1 MLAAMRPRL
10 SLTPVLVV
18 ILSCGDAGGG
28 ATTTTT
34 TTTTGASTGGAAT
47 TAATTEQPTTG
58 GATTSATGDGGTGS
72 TTAPGTT
79 GTSGVTEPGTTTMPD
94 PSTSGVTDTT
104 GGSSTGGQSG
114 VAYAAFFVPGGLDRI
129 VVRKAD
135 FDADLCTSV
144 LFVSP
149 MPNIQPDL
157 FIPEMWAFQGGEIA
171 QGTADCLVFMG
182 SLVDPVAA
190 ADISGS
196 ADWPVPGPCPGPLDI
211 DASLIFAP
219 GLPWVP
225 AQDPLAATDV
235 PLQGC

>member
-1 MLAAMRPRL
+1 MLGAMRPRL
-10 SLTPVLVV
+10 SLTPVLIA
-18 ILSCGDAGGG
+18 ILSCGDPGLP
-28 ATTTTT
+28 ATTDSV
-34 TTTTGASTGGAAT
+34 ASTGGAAT
-47 TAATTEQPTTG
+47 TTGTTEQPTTEG
-58 GATTSATGDGGTGS
+58 STTSATSDAGTSS

-79 GTSGVTEPGTTTMPD
+79 EPGTTGATETGTTTMPD
-94 PSTSGVTDTT
+94 PSTSGASETTD
-104 GGSSTGGQSG
+104 GSSTGGQSG

-157 FIPEMWAFQGGEIA
+157 FIPDMWSFQNGEIA

-182 SLVDPVAA
+182 SLVGAVAA

-196 ADWPVPGPCPGPLDI
+196 ADWPAPGPCPGPLDI
-211 DASLIFAP
+211 DASLVFAP
-219 GLPWVP
+219 GPPWVP
-225 AQDPLAATDV
+225 AQDPLAATDL

>member
-1 MLAAMRPRL
+1 MLGAMRPRL
-10 SLTPVLVV
+10 SLTPVLIA
-18 ILSCGDAGGG
+18 ILSCGDPGLP
-28 ATTTTT
+28 ATTDSV
-34 TTTTGASTGGAAT
+34 ASTGGAAT
-47 TAATTEQPTTG
+47 TTGTTEQPTTG
-58 GATTSATGDGGTGS
+58 GSTTSATSDAGTSS

-79 GTSGVTEPGTTTMPD
+79 GTTEPGTTVATEAGTTTMPD
-94 PSTSGVTDTT
+94 PSTSGASETT
-104 GGSSTGGQSG
+104 GGGSTGGQSG

-144 LFVSP
+144 IFVSP

-157 FIPEMWAFQGGEIA
+157 FIPDMWSFQSGEIA

-182 SLVDPVAA
+182 SLVGAVAA

-196 ADWPVPGPCPGPLDI
+196 ADWPAPGPCPGPLDI

-219 GLPWVP
+219 GPPWVP
-225 AQDPLAATDV
+225 AQDPLAATDL

>member
-1 MLAAMRPRL
+1 MLGAMRPRL
-10 SLTPVLVV
+10 SLTPVLIA
-18 ILSCGDAGGG
+18 ILSCGDPGVP
-28 ATTTTT
+28 ATTDSA
-34 TTTTGASTGGAAT
+34 ASTGGAAT
-47 TAATTEQPTTG
+47 TTGTTEQPTTG
-58 GATTSATGDGGTGS
+58 GSTTSATTDAGTGS

-79 GTSGVTEPGTTTMPD
+79 EPGTTGATEAGTTTMPD
-94 PSTSGVTDTT
+94 PSTSGATETT
-104 GGSSTGGQSG
+104 GGSSTGGQNG

-144 LFVSP
+144 IFVSP

-157 FIPEMWAFQGGEIA
+157 FIPDMWSFQSGEIA

-182 SLVDPVAA
+182 PLVGAVAA

-196 ADWPVPGPCPGPLDI
+196 ADWPAPGPCPGPLDI

-219 GLPWVP
+219 GPPWVP
-225 AQDPLAATDV
+225 AQDPLAATDL

>member
-10 SLTPVLVV
+10 SLTPVLIA
-18 ILSCGDAGGG
+18 ILSCGDPGLP
-28 ATTTTT
+28 ATTDSV
-34 TTTTGASTGGAAT
+34 ASTGGAAT
-47 TAATTEQPTTG
+47 TTGTTEQPTTG
-58 GATTSATGDGGTGS
+58 GSTTSATSDAGTSS

-79 GTSGVTEPGTTTMPD
+79 EPGTTGATETGTTTMPD

-144 LFVSP
+144 IFVSP

>member
-1 MLAAMRPRL
+1 MLGAMRPRL
-10 SLTPVLVV
+10 SLTPVLIA
-18 ILSCGDAGGG
+18 ILSCGDPGLP
-28 ATTTTT
+28 ATTDSV
-34 TTTTGASTGGAAT
+34 ASTGGAAT
-47 TAATTEQPTTG
+47 TTGTTEQPTTEG
-58 GATTSATGDGGTGS
+58 STTSATSDAGTSS

-79 GTSGVTEPGTTTMPD
+79 EPGTTGATETGTTTMPD
-94 PSTSGVTDTT
+94 PSTSGASETTD
-104 GGSSTGGQSG
+104 GSSTGGQSG

-157 FIPEMWAFQGGEIA
+157 FIPDMWSFQSGEIA
-171 QGTADCLVFMG
+171 QGTADCLVFMD
-182 SLVDPVAA
+182 SLVGAVAA

-196 ADWPVPGPCPGPLDI
+196 ADWPAPGPCPGPLDI

-219 GLPWVP
+219 GPPWVP
-225 AQDPLAATDV
+225 AQDPLAATDL